1 MQSKDLTSYI
11 ISKPRFAA
19 LEKLINNNEQSV
31 FLSGLKGSAAAAF
44 LAPLIDEKVNKNK
57 NQYIFVLNDLEE
69 AGYFFHDLTQISG
82 TENILFFPSAYKRA
96 IKYGQID
103 GASEILRTEVLN
115 RLKQQQTVMIV
126 T

>member
-69 AGYFFHDLTQISG
+69 AGYFFHYLTQISG
-82 TENILFFPSAYKRA
+82 TETILFFPSAY
-96 IKYGQID
+96 
-103 GASEILRTEVLN
+103 
-115 RLKQQQTVMIV
+115 
-126 T
+126 